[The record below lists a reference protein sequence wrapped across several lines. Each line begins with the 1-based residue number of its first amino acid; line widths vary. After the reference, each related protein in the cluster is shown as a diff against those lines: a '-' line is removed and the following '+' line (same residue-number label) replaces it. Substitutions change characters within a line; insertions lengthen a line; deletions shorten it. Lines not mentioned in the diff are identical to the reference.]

1 MAILLLEQARFHQ
14 ARSFYRDIYNGN
26 DKFYLAA
33 SRTETWTDD
42 TAPDTSV
49 DNRVDVQ
56 KFRDKILFVKRV
68 QSADT
73 AMLARR
79 IDWDSTGN
87 TVYDR
92 YDDAYTATN
101 KANSGAISLQTS
113 NFYVLTDAFN
123 VYKCIDNNGNAKS
136 TSKPDSTGTE
146 IFTTADGYKWKF
158 LFQVGA
164 SDRTKF
170 LSTSYMPVRK
180 VSGAGQPSF
189 DVNGELNSI
198 NVSAGGS
205 GYTSVPTVT
214 INGDGTGATASAALT
229 GSAVSSITIDTAGS
243 GYTFADVVITGGGG
257 ANAKADAVLGS
268 TDTPSLQTN
277 VEGTA
282 VKGTIDNIIVTN
294 QGTDYTSGDVTLT
307 ITGDGQGA
315 TCAAVVNTNGNI
327 TGVTI
332 TNPGSGYTTASITVT
347 QAAGGGI
354 NASFRCII
362 APLDGHGAHPQK
374 ELFCKRVGVTVS
386 FDNDSRDLITGND
399 YRQVGLMKNITK
411 YGLDTLFS
419 DATGS
424 PHFVIGI
431 SDPNNYGADDILE
444 ATSGGNFT
452 VAQLRDTT
460 GNGTDDSVYLQEN
473 TSGIG
478 SSDTITNLTKG
489 LSSLPIN
496 SLTNPEIDIDS
507 GDIVYFDNR
516 KPITR
521 EEGQVETVKI
531 IFTF

>member
-42 TAPDTSV
+42 TAPDTSI

-79 IDWDSTGN
+79 IDWTTT

-92 YDDAYTATN
+92 YDDAYSSTN
-101 KANSGAISLQTS
+101 TANSGATSLQTA
-113 NFYVLTDAFN
+113 NYYVLTDDFN
-123 VYKCIDNNGNAKS
+123 VYKCIDNNDNGQS
-136 TSKPDSTGTE
+136 TTKPNSTGTE
-146 IFTTADGYKWKF
+146 IFTTADSYKWKF
-158 LFQVGA
+158 LFQIGA

-170 LSTSYMPVRK
+170 LSTGFMPVRK
-180 VSGAGQPSF
+180 VSGAG
-189 DVNGELNSI
+189 
-198 NVSAGGS
+198 
-205 GYTSVPTVT
+205 T
-214 INGDGTGATASAALT
+214 
-229 GSAVSSITIDTAGS
+229 
-243 GYTFADVVITGGGG
+243 GYTFADIVLTGGAG

-282 VKGTIDNIIVTN
+282 VKGTIDKIVVSN
-294 QGTDYTSGDVTLT
+294 QGSDYTAGDVSLK
-307 ITGDGQGA
+307 IVGDGVGA
-315 TCAAVVNTNGNI
+315 TAAAVVNTNGNV

-332 TNPGSGYTTASITVT
+332 TNPGSGYTNATVVVT
-347 QAAGGGI
+347 QASGGGT
-354 NASFRCII
+354 NASFRVII
-362 APLDGHGAHPQK
+362 SPLDGHGAHPQK
-374 ELFCKRVGVTVS
+374 ELFCKRVAITVS

-411 YGLDTLFS
+411 YNLSSLFD

-424 PHFVIGI
+424 PHFIIGI
-431 SDPNNYGADDILE
+431 SDPNNYGADDKLE
-444 ATSGGNFT
+444 ATSGGSFT

-460 GNGTDDSVYLQEN
+460 GNGTDDSVYLQEDVA
-473 TSGIG
+473 GIG
-478 SSDTITNLTKG
+478 ISDTITNLTKG

-496 SLTNPEIDIDS
+496 SLTNPEIDHNS

>member
-56 KFRDKILFVKRV
+56 NFRDKVLFVKRV

-79 IDWDSTGN
+79 IDWTTG

-92 YDDAYTATN
+92 YDDAYSPTN
-101 KANSGAISLQTS
+101 TANSGATSLQTA
-113 NFYVLTDAFN
+113 NYYVLTDDFN
-123 VYKCIDNNGNAKS
+123 VYKCIDNNNNGQS
-136 TSKPDSTGTE
+136 TTKPNSTGTE
-146 IFTTADGYKWKF
+146 IFTTADSYKWKF
-158 LFQVGA
+158 LFQIGA

-170 LSTSYMPVRK
+170 LSTGFMPVRK

-189 DVNGELNSI
+189 DINGEIDSI
-198 NVSAGGS
+198 TVSAGGS
-205 GYTSVPTVT
+205 GYTSPPTVT
-214 INGDGTGATASAALT
+214 INGDGTGATAQATLT
-229 GSAVSSITIDTAGS
+229 GTSVTGVTVTSAGS
-243 GYTFADVVITGGGG
+243 GYTIADIVLTGGGG
-257 ANAKADAVLGS
+257 ANAEADAVLGS
-268 TDTPSLQTN
+268 TDTPTLQTN

-282 VKGTIDNIIVTN
+282 VKGTIDNIVVTN
-294 QGTDYTSGDVTLT
+294 QGSDYTSGDVTLK
-307 ITGDGQGA
+307 ITGDGEGA
-315 TCAAVVNTNGNI
+315 ACAAVVNTNGNI

-332 TNPGSGYTTASITVT
+332 TNPGSGYTTASIQIT
-347 QAAGGGI
+347 QASGGGT
-354 NASFRCII
+354 NAAFRVII
-362 APLDGHGAHPQK
+362 APFDGHGSHPQK

-399 YRQVGLMKNITK
+399 YRQVGLVKNITK
-411 YGLDTLFS
+411 YGLSSLFD

-424 PHFVIGI
+424 PHFIIGVT
-431 SDPNNYGADDILE
+431 DPNNYDADDIVE
-444 ATSGGNFT
+444 STTGGNFT

-473 TSGIG
+473 TAGIG
-478 SSDTITNLTKG
+478 SSDTINNLTKG
-489 LSSLPIN
+489 LSNLTIN
-496 SLTNPEIDIDS
+496 SLTNPEIDHNS
-507 GDIVYFDNR
+507 GDVVYFDNR

>member
-26 DKFYLAA
+26 DKFFLAA

-42 TAPDTSV
+42 TAPDTSI

-56 KFRDKILFVKRV
+56 NFRDKILFVKRV

-79 IDWDSTGN
+79 IDWTSG

-92 YDDAYTATN
+92 YDDAYSSTN
-101 KANSGAISLQTS
+101 KANSGATSLHTS
-113 NFYVLTDAFN
+113 NYYVLTDDFN
-123 VYKCIDNNGNAKS
+123 VYKCIDNSSNGQS
-136 TSKPDSTGTE
+136 TTKPNSTGTE

-158 LFQVGA
+158 LFQIGA

-170 LSTSYMPVRK
+170 LSTGYMPVRK

-198 NVSAGGS
+198 TVSAGGS
-205 GYTSVPTVT
+205 GYTSTPTVT
-214 INGDGTGATASAALT
+214 INGDGTGATAIATVVGNAVTAITLT
-229 GSAVSSITIDTAGS
+229 TAGT

-257 ANAKADAVLGS
+257 ANAKADATLGS

-282 VKGTIDNIIVTN
+282 VKGTIDNILVVN
-294 QGTDYTSGDVTLT
+294 QGTDYTAGDVTLK
-307 ITGDGQGA
+307 IEGDGQGA

-332 TNPGSGYTTASITVT
+332 TNPGSGYTTATVSITQV
-347 QAAGGGI
+347 AGSGVS
-354 NASFRCII
+354 ASFRCII
-362 APLDGHGAHPQK
+362 SPFDGHGAHPQK

-399 YRQVGLMKNITK
+399 YRQVGLVKNITK
-411 YGLDTLFS
+411 YGLSSLFD

-424 PHFVIGI
+424 PHFIIGVT
-431 SDPNNYGADDILE
+431 DPNNYDADDIVE
-444 ATSGGNFT
+444 STTGGNFT

-473 TSGIG
+473 TAGIG
-478 SSDTITNLTKG
+478 SSDTINNLTKG
-489 LSSLPIN
+489 LSNLTIN
-496 SLTNPEIDIDS
+496 SLTNPEIDHNS
-507 GDIVYFDNR
+507 GDVVYFDNR

>member
-42 TAPDTSV
+42 TAPDTSI

-79 IDWDSTGN
+79 IDWTTG

-92 YDDAYTATN
+92 YDDAYSSTN
-101 KANSGAISLQTS
+101 TANSGATSLQTA
-113 NFYVLTDAFN
+113 NYYVLTDDFN
-123 VYKCIDNNGNAKS
+123 VYKCIDNNDNGQS
-136 TSKPDSTGTE
+136 TTKPNSTGTE

-158 LFQVGA
+158 LFQIGA

-170 LSTSYMPVRK
+170 LSTGYMPVRK

-189 DVNGELNSI
+189 DVNGEIDSI
-198 NVSAGGS
+198 TVSAGGS
-205 GYTSVPTVT
+205 GYTSPPTVT
-214 INGDGTGATASAALT
+214 INGDGVGATAAAT
-229 GSAVSSITIDTAGS
+229 ISGGAVTAITVTTAGT
-243 GYTFADVVITGGGG
+243 GYTFADIVLTGGAG

-282 VKGTIDNIIVTN
+282 VKGTIDKIVVSN
-294 QGTDYTSGDVTLT
+294 QGSDYTAGDVSLK
-307 ITGDGQGA
+307 IVGDGVGA
-315 TCAAVVNTNGNI
+315 TAAAVVNTNGNV

-332 TNPGSGYTTASITVT
+332 TNPGSGYTNATVVVT
-347 QAAGGGI
+347 QASGGGT
-354 NASFRCII
+354 NASFRVII
-362 APLDGHGAHPQK
+362 SPLDGHGAHPQK
-374 ELFCKRVGVTVS
+374 ELFCKRVAITVS

-411 YGLDTLFS
+411 YNLSSLFD

-424 PHFVIGI
+424 PHFIIGI
-431 SDPNNYGADDILE
+431 SDPNNYGADDKLE
-444 ATSGGNFT
+444 ATSGGSFT

-460 GNGTDDSVYLQEN
+460 GNGTDDSVYLQEDVA
-473 TSGIG
+473 GIG
-478 SSDTITNLTKG
+478 ISDTITNLTKG

-496 SLTNPEIDIDS
+496 SLTNPEIDHNS

>member
-49 DNRVDVQ
+49 DNRIDVQ
-56 KFRDKILFVKRV
+56 NFRDKILFVKKV

-79 IDWDSTGN
+79 IDWVTG
-87 TVYDR
+87 TIYDR
-92 YDDAYTATN
+92 YDDNYSSTN
-101 KANSGAISLQTS
+101 TSYSGATSLQTA
-113 NFYVLTDAFN
+113 NFYILTDNFN
-123 VYKCIDNNGNAKS
+123 VYKCIDNNNSGQS
-136 TSKPDSTGTE
+136 TVKPNSTGTE
-146 IFTTADGYKWKF
+146 IFTTSDGYKWKF
-158 LFQVGA
+158 LFQIGA

-170 LSTSYMPVRK
+170 LSTAFMPVRK

-189 DVNGELNSI
+189 DVNGEIDSI
-198 NVSAGGS
+198 TVSAGGS

-214 INGDGTGATASAALT
+214 INGDGTGATAVATLS
-229 GSAVSSITIDTAGS
+229 GGAVSSITVTTAGT
-243 GYTFADVVITGGGG
+243 GYTFADIVITGGGG

-268 TDTPSLQTN
+268 TDTATLQTN

-282 VKGTIDNIIVTN
+282 VKGTIDNILVTN
-294 QGTDYTSGDVTLT
+294 QGTDYTAGDVTLK
-307 ITGDGQGA
+307 ITGDGAGA

-332 TNPGSGYTTASITVT
+332 TNPGSGYTNATITLT
-347 QAAGGGI
+347 QSSGSGI
-354 NASFRCII
+354 NASFRVII
-362 APLDGHGAHPQK
+362 SPIDGHGAHPQK

-399 YRQVGLMKNITK
+399 YRQVGLVKNITK
-411 YGLDTLFS
+411 YGLSSLFD

-424 PHFVIGI
+424 PHFIIGVT
-431 SDPNNYGADDILE
+431 DPNNYDADDIVE
-444 ATSGGNFT
+444 STTGGNFT

-473 TSGIG
+473 TAGIG
-478 SSDTITNLTKG
+478 SSDTINNLTKG
-489 LSSLPIN
+489 LSNLTIN
-496 SLTNPEIDIDS
+496 SLTNPEIDHNS
-507 GDIVYFDNR
+507 GDVVYFDNR

>member
-42 TAPDTSV
+42 TAPDTSI

-56 KFRDKILFVKRV
+56 NFRDTILFVKRV

-79 IDWDSTGN
+79 IDWATT

-92 YDDAYTATN
+92 YDDNYSSTN
-101 KANSGAISLQTS
+101 TANSGATSLHAS
-113 NFYVLTDAFN
+113 NYYVLTDDFN
-123 VYKCIDNNGNAKS
+123 VYKCIDNNNNGQS
-136 TSKPDSTGTE
+136 TTKPNSTGTE

-158 LFQVGA
+158 LFQIGA

-170 LSTSYMPVRK
+170 LSTGYMPVRK

-198 NVSAGGS
+198 TVSAGGS
-205 GYTSVPTVT
+205 GYTSTPTVT
-214 INGDGTGATASAALT
+214 INGDGTGATAIATVVGNAVTAITLT
-229 GSAVSSITIDTAGS
+229 TAGT

-257 ANAKADAVLGS
+257 ANAKADATLGS

-282 VKGTIDNIIVTN
+282 VKGTIDNILVTN
-294 QGTDYTSGDVTLT
+294 QGTDYTAGDVTLK
-307 ITGDGQGA
+307 IEGDGTGA
-315 TCAAVVNTNGNI
+315 SCAAVVNTNGNI

-332 TNPGSGYTTASITVT
+332 TAPGSGYTTATVSIT
-347 QAAGGGI
+347 QASGSGI
-354 NASFRCII
+354 NAAFRCII
-362 APLDGHGAHPQK
+362 SPFDGHGAHPQK

-399 YRQVGLMKNITK
+399 YRQVGLMKNLTK
-411 YGLDTLFS
+411 YGLDSLFD

-424 PHFVIGI
+424 PHFIIGI
-431 SDPNNYGADDILE
+431 TDPNNYSADDIVT

-473 TSGIG
+473 SAGIG
-478 SSDTITNLTKG
+478 SSDTISNLTKG

-496 SLTNPEIDIDS
+496 SLTNPEIDNNS